1 MNLINLETINFE
13 LRDDGVGII
22 TLNRPERLNAMSFQF
37 TEDFNSIL
45 DYLMVQINCRVVIL
59 RGTGRGFCSGLD
71 LKEIDILW
79 QKEKPEQY
87 KKFYY
92 ANMPELV
99 KSAMHLQWRIS
110 QIFVK
115 MRKIGQPIIALVQ
128 GPATGGGFA
137 LTLAADI
144 RIAGESAKFSN
155 AFINIGLSGS
165 DVSVSYHLPRLI
177 GMSRATEIMMTGRFF
192 DAEEA
197 ERIGVV
203 YKIVKDEKL
212 LDAGIELAETLLSKS
227 PLGLRMT
234 KQALNLSLDSPSL
247 ETISELENRAQALC
261 IVSEDMLEGL
271 RAFREKRK
279 PNFPL
284 K

>member
-1 MNLINLETINFE
+1 MNLKNLETINFE
-13 LRDDGVGII
+13 LRDDGIGII

-45 DYLMVQINCRVVIL
+45 DYLMVQIDCRVLIL
-59 RGTGRGFCSGLD
+59 KGAGRGFCSGLD
-71 LKEIDILW
+71 LKEMDLLM
-79 QKEKPEQY
+79 QKEKPEHY

-99 KSAMHLQWRIS
+99 KRGMHLQWRIS
-110 QIFVK
+110 QIFIK
-115 MRKIGQPIIALVQ
+115 MRKISQPIIALVQ

-137 LTLAADI
+137 LALAADI

-177 GMSRATEIMMTGRFF
+177 GMSRAAEIMMTGRFV

-197 ERIGVV
+197 ERIGIVN
-203 YKIVKDEKL
+203 KIVKDEKL
-212 LDAGIELAETLLSKS
+212 LDAGMELAETLLSKS

-234 KQALNLSLDSPSL
+234 KQALNISLDSPSL

-261 IVSEDMLEGL
+261 IVSKDMLEGL
-271 RAFREKRK
+271 NAFKEKRN
-279 PNFPL
+279 PNFSL